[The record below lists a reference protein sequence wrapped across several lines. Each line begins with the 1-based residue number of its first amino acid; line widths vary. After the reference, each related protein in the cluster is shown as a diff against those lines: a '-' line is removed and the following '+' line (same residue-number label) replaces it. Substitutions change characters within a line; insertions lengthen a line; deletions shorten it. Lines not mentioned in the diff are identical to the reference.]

1 MADECSLNMQI
12 LEEANT
18 PAGTNLSFIDHST
31 RKIAFL
37 KDSTALTLQE
47 KETVLKTVEHML
59 FDAQDVYHASGAP
72 TFLMQVTVACT
83 PLVEGRGYRLWEPK
97 LEDATEDTNTDM
109 VSSMEMKPQPDPDTD
124 TDTDSESEPDSKKV
138 KTEE

>member
-1 MADECSLNMQI
+1 MEDECSLKMQI

-37 KDSTALTLQE
+37 KDSNALTQTE

-72 TFLMQVTVACT
+72 TFLIQVTVACT

-97 LEDATEDTNTDM
+97 LEDATDSTEDSNTDM

-124 TDTDSESEPDSKKV
+124 NDSEPDSKKV